1 MNITNKLVGDWM
13 KKYLVIDEK
22 YVNKHF
28 IKKYIDSDVN
38 MLTNPSE
45 NLDGF
50 VILLTQSPTLNN
62 FNICYLEK
70 GFQLEYQD
78 NRICFFDIKN
88 LESVYQKIKR
98 DLRFC
103 DKRVLLYLGKFPAFG
118 FDVDG
123 GSILAK
129 QLIDTFK
136 WRCKL
141 DVSFI
146 RKNNEEYFDEVCTS
160 IKYFKYIDAFNNK
173 FVRRMENLETNLMA
187 MGDYESY
194 DKIIT
199 AHVSKFFFPINM
211 NKSFWG
217 KTILFPMFCSSS
229 YKRAGEEVPDE
240 YISLE
245 NVVINNVN
253 KIITPSEEEKNDLT
267 NDYNISRSKV
277 NVIYRGV
284 SPLINYR
291 KRVLDDDEIKIVSIG
306 SIKKQKNNMQSLK
319 VLHELLLRGIRA
331 KLILVTTIQ
340 DQQIYQE
347 MIRYIDENNL
357 KEDVE
362 LKVSISQL
370 ELSKILETCDVNI
383 STSKWET
390 FGRGI
395 FEGACAGLPTII
407 SNTLEVVKSIVGN
420 NEGFFYANDTGEFV
434 EIINKLIIE
443 KSTYS
448 NASKSLEDIL
458 DIVSYNAE
466 KEKLID
472 CIWGDDND

>member
-1 MNITNKLVGDWM
+1 M
-13 KKYLVIDEK
+13 
-22 YVNKHF
+22 
-28 IKKYIDSDVN
+28 
-38 MLTNPSE
+38 
-45 NLDGF
+45 
-50 VILLTQSPTLNN
+50 
-62 FNICYLEK
+62 
-70 GFQLEYQD
+70 
-78 NRICFFDIKN
+78 
-88 LESVYQKIKR
+88 
-98 DLRFC
+98 
-103 DKRVLLYLGKFPAFG
+103 
-118 FDVDG
+118 
-123 GSILAK
+123 
-129 QLIDTFK
+129 
-136 WRCKL
+136 
-141 DVSFI
+141 
-146 RKNNEEYFDEVCTS
+146 
-160 IKYFKYIDAFNNK
+160 
-173 FVRRMENLETNLMA
+173 
-187 MGDYESY
+187 
-194 DKIIT
+194 
-199 AHVSKFFFPINM
+199 
-211 NKSFWG
+211 
-217 KTILFPMFCSSS
+217 
-229 YKRAGEEVPDE
+229 
-240 YISLE
+240 
-245 NVVINNVN
+245 
-253 KIITPSEEEKNDLT
+253 
-267 NDYNISRSKV
+267 
-277 NVIYRGV
+277 
-284 SPLINYR
+284 
-291 KRVLDDDEIKIVSIG
+291 
-306 SIKKQKNNMQSLK
+306 
-319 VLHELLLRGIRA
+319 HELLLRGIRA